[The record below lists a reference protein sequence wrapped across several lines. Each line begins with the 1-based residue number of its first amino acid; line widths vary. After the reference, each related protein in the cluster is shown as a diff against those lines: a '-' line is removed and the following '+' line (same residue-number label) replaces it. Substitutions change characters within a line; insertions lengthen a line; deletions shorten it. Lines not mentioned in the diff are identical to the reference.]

1 MPIKMTKMNDGLTNQ
16 VQNLSK
22 LMNIQTHR
30 KHGGRKIQLLQ
41 NEILRL
47 ANFNGMVENP
57 GSG

>member
-1 MPIKMTKMNDGLTNQ
+1 MTKMNDGLTNQ